1 MIIKTLKV
9 LTFRN
14 IEDLSIDFKEKIN
27 LIIGK
32 NGSGKTNLLNAIY
45 YLSYGNTFNN
55 IKESELPKFG
65 ETSFY
70 LNGLF
75 FYNDFNKNIKIEIIY
90 KEKRKIISINGKP
103 IQSQKELI
111 GIVPVIFFN
120 FRTKDI
126 ILKEPELRRN
136 FLDTHIS
143 IIDKDYKNIISEYSD
158 ILQSKNSTLKKLKE
172 DRGNFYLEI
181 LLDSL
186 NEKLFEKGYII
197 QEKRDNF
204 IKKISN
210 ELKNFYLKNVEIFY
224 EPKLISIQELNKI
237 KNEEIDRGYGL
248 IGPHLDDIIFLYKGC
263 EIKNLFSLG
272 EVEELSLY
280 LILSLYNV
288 IYNELN
294 KKPIILIDDLFETID
309 KEKIENLIE
318 ILYNFNQVIITSF
331 SEEIVPVELKV
342 GGSTFFLEKGVYWML
357 ERLSQ
362 ILDRFLEERDI
373 KKKIYEKE
381 IILNWKN
388 YVGNLISTHIFPKN
402 IRNGVL
408 YVYSDHPTW
417 SENFINLFPEIKKKI
432 NDSFGLEIIKD
443 LKVYLMRKEN
453 GRKK

>member
-342 GGSTFFLEKGVYWML
+342 GGSTFFLEKGVY
-357 ERLSQ
+357 
-362 ILDRFLEERDI
+362 
-373 KKKIYEKE
+373 
-381 IILNWKN
+381 
-388 YVGNLISTHIFPKN
+388 
-402 IRNGVL
+402 
-408 YVYSDHPTW
+408 
-417 SENFINLFPEIKKKI
+417 
-432 NDSFGLEIIKD
+432 
-443 LKVYLMRKEN
+443 
-453 GRKK
+453 